1 MGPTLKYFFWILFF
15 LFFNLF
21 LFLLLS
27 KKKKQ
32 CFIIF
37 NSYHLLLATL
47 LSSIICNII
56 LLYSDDAHM
65 NKNYPK
71 FLIFL
76 FYLSSL
82 TFFISYS
89 LRIIKM
95 VQSMALVKTL
105 ANASKNRAKIF
116 YSKRYSLMDNLY
128 FKFFAFI
135 SFVMFV
141 ILIIHLYRNY
151 EKYNFIPFYTNSISQ
166 INIKIIRQWVWI
178 KFFESF
184 IIVTL
189 IYKIIEITNIQNQIK
204 WVLCLQNIFYLAQT
218 QLLFFANI
226 KFKFSNK
233 ALFYMNFLFSMT
245 QIILVIFYPIY
256 KSKKENIL
264 ISTLFNPR
272 LVSDFYLFISDEIC
286 YYAFSNYLSN
296 SETDKFLLKLYTE
309 IMKFKFKYTL
319 EAQYNN
325 VVYEAK
331 KLYNKY
337 FGESSRENKYLSEEI
352 LANVRK
358 SCQMID
364 KGKCDY
370 EMFDSILV
378 SVYGTLCTKFSGFKI
393 TDEYK
398 LLVNNLNM
406 NSYIQYKIL
415 DAPAINTKPLTFI

>member
-1 MGPTLKYFFWILFF
+1 MGLTLKNFFWILFF
-15 LFFNLF
+15 LFFYLLLF
-21 LFLLLS
+21 LILS

-37 NSYHLLLATL
+37 NSYYLLLSTL
-47 LSSIICNII
+47 ISSLVCNII

-65 NKNYPK
+65 NKNYPT
-71 FLIFL
+71 IFIFA
-76 FYLSSL
+76 FYFSSL

-95 VQSMALVKTL
+95 IQSMNLVITL
-105 ANASKNRAKIF
+105 TNATKNRARIF

-135 SFVMFV
+135 SFVTFV

-151 EKYNFIPFYTNSISQ
+151 EKYNFIPFYTHSISQ
-166 INIKIIRQWVWI
+166 IDIKIIRQWVWI

-184 IIVTL
+184 ILVTIIFKL
-189 IYKIIEITNIQNQIK
+189 IAIPNIQKQIKII
-204 WVLCLQNIFYLAQT
+204 LCLQIIIYLAHT
-218 QLLFFANI
+218 QLLFFANM
-226 KFKFSNK
+226 KFKFSNN
-233 ALFYMNFLFSMT
+233 ALYYMNFLFSMT
-245 QIILVIFYPIY
+245 QISLVIIYPSV

-264 ISTLFNPR
+264 ITTLFNPR

-296 SETDKFLLKLYTE
+296 SETDKFLLKLYIE

-415 DAPAINTKPLTFI
+415 DTPSINTKPLTFI